1 MLDRFNRNIQYLRI
15 SVTDRC
21 NLRCTYCMPE
31 EGITLIDKK
40 DILSLEEIFAVVT
53 TGASKFGIRKIRFTG
68 GEPLVRKG
76 IVELVEKVSS
86 IDGIEETS
94 MTTNGILLSEYA
106 AALKNAGLKRV
117 NISLDTLSPVKFSAI
132 TRGGEIGKVKE
143 GIEAAMNAGL
153 TPVKINVV
161 KTNDLDQEELEAL
174 KEYCSINDLKIRFIH
189 QMNLKTGTFSQ
200 VEGGSGGNCTTCN
213 RLRLMSNGNIKPCL
227 FSNHG
232 FNIRELGIEKAFQL
246 AFGHKPL
253 KGEIN
258 DNHHFYNIGG

>member
-1 MLDRFNRNIQYLRI
+1 MLDRYNRNIHYLRI

-21 NLRCTYCMPE
+21 NLRCTYCMPG

-40 DILSLEEIFAVVT
+40 DILTLEEIVDVVT

-94 MTTNGILLSEYA
+94 MTTNGILLTEYA
-106 AALKNAGLKRV
+106 AALKKAGLKRV
-117 NISLDTLSPVKFSAI
+117 NISLDTLSPVKFSTI
-132 TRGGEIGKVKE
+132 TRGGDVEKVKD
-143 GIEAAMNAGL
+143 GIIAAREAGL

-161 KTNDLDQEELEAL
+161 KTEVLDQEELEAL
-174 KEYCSINDLKIRFIH
+174 KSYCEHNKLEIRYIN
-189 QMNLKTGTFSQ
+189 QMDLKTGTFSK
-200 VEGGSGGNCTTCN
+200 VEGGSSGHCASCN

-227 FSNHG
+227 FGNHG
-232 FNIRELGIEKAFQL
+232 FNIREFGIEEAFKL
-246 AFGHKPL
+246 ALDHKPL
-253 KGEIN
+253 KGKIN
-258 DNHHFYNIGG
+258 DNHQFYNIGG